1 MLHIER
7 ADYVADYKIKVN
19 FNDGF
24 SSVVDFEETLQQDSR
39 PIVRKLLD
47 LEQFQ
52 NFTISANTIL
62 WAVGVDFAP
71 EFVRS
76 LASD

>member
-1 MLHIER
+1 MSYIES
-7 ADYVADYKIKVN
+7 ADYVADYKIKVE

-24 SSVVDFEETLQQDSR
+24 SFVVD
-39 PIVRKLLD
+39 
-47 LEQFQ
+47 
-52 NFTISANTIL
+52 TISANTIL

-76 LASD
+76 LVK

>member
-1 MLHIER
+1 MLHIVK
-7 ADYVADYKIKVN
+7 ADYIADYKINVE

-24 SSVVDFEETLQQDSR
+24 SSVVDFGKTLQQDSR
-39 PIVRKLLD
+39 PVVRKLLD

-52 NFTISANTIL
+52 NFTISANTIS
-62 WAVGVDFAP
+62 WAIGVDFAP

-76 LASD
+76 LVK

>member
-7 ADYVADYKIKVN
+7 ADYVADYKIKVK

-24 SSVVDFEETLQQDSR
+24 SSVVDFKETLQQDSR